1 MELAHSAS
9 IADLADLEKQVAA
22 QELTLLEDYFPLSPM
37 DEKEPPPSSHATSS
51 SKERSPLVESVREQ
65 LENLRESRAR
75 TLIFRVSKGIHGLSL
90 STAPA
95 RNSLWL
101 SSEQLNLRNWRSLVL
116 LDNLDAP
123 LDGLPSSTSSDSRR
137 SRRTTQIFDGISQAP
152 SQPNV
157 EARQDNSDSP
167 NLEDLK
173 DTTHVEMTVGY
184 FYEAAEAFQEWMG
197 NLPELERAEAAR
209 IFLDKMASP
218 TRTLHPLVQPP
229 DTRGDSENSSSH
241 GESPTSSDPAVLLPA
256 LTISPSSSPLPP
268 SSPLTD
274 PVWDEPNSDLSHPE
288 KSERFEVYKSCRVSI
303 DDPAY
308 KVLLSGLKE
317 YGIAED
323 WRQYSLWAVSDDHEH
338 CLDLNERPLSLFK
351 QSSDQGHNKPKLVI
365 RKVSANS
372 KENLSATLGI

>member
-22 QELTLLEDYFPLSPM
+22 QELNLLEDYFPLSPM
-37 DEKEPPPSSHATSS
+37 DENEPPPSSHATSS

-75 TLIFRVSKGIHGLSL
+75 TLIFRVSKGIHGPRF

-101 SSEQLNLRNWRSLVL
+101 SSEQLNLRNWRSSAL
-116 LDNLDAP
+116 LYTP
-123 LDGLPSSTSSDSRR
+123 LDGSPSSSSSDSRHL
-137 SRRTTQIFDGISQAP
+137 RRTAQIFHGISQAP

-157 EARQDNSDSP
+157 EDGQDNSDSP
-167 NLEDLK
+167 ILEDLK

-197 NLPELERAEAAR
+197 NLPDLERAEAAR

-218 TRTLHPLVQPP
+218 IRSLHPLVQPP
-229 DTRGDSENSSSH
+229 GIRGDSENSISH

-268 SSPLTD
+268 PSPLTD

-288 KSERFEVYKSCRVSI
+288 ESKQFEVYKSCRVSI

-323 WRQYSLWAVSDDHEH
+323 WRQYSLWAVSDDHEQ

-365 RKVSANS
+365 RKVSAN
-372 KENLSATLGI
+372 